1 VNLSHTKFVRKG
13 AKPLCMYRRLI
24 AEIRFMTTLLR
35 QPAAVFVAL
44 FLAAC
49 SRPTPSVTHA
59 ADPTPSVP
67 RGKREVRLTGTLEA
81 LHSSKI
87 LVPQIWSQGGPMT
100 LTKLIPN
107 GSRVKEGD
115 LVAVFDSTQQI
126 DQARDAQAK
135 FKRATVLARLNR
147 DDDAIAAFT
156 ELTQTYPELPEP
168 YNNLAALYAKQGRY
182 TEARAALETAVK
194 ASPGYGLAYENLGD
208 LYLRL
213 ADQAYRR
220 AQSLGAGN
228 GTTSQRIADIEKI
241 VSPRKTA
248 VKKTSQPAAEPDY
261 TNRAMQN
268 ITNSQGFQFGGP
280 NGSLATPPYV
290 APSQ

>member
-1 VNLSHTKFVRKG
+1 MKHSSGRARG
-13 AKPLCMYRRLI
+13 ATPLF
-24 AEIRFMTTLLR
+24 ATTPR
-35 QPAAVFVAL
+35 STCGAS
-44 FLAAC
+44 
-49 SRPTPSVTHA
+49 SRPGLLATLSAAAGTACCALALMAAPGAPAFAQKTPTISHGPAVRDATPDADASIEQKNWTA
-59 ADPTPSVP
+59 ALAQLDARIAANP
-67 RGKREVRLTGTLEA
+67 
-81 LHSSKI
+81 
-87 LVPQIWSQGGPMT
+87 
-100 LTKLIPN
+100 
-107 GSRVKEGD
+107 
-115 LVAVFDSTQQI
+115 
-126 DQARDAQAK
+126 RDAQAR

-208 LYLRL
+208 LYLRM

-241 VSPRKTA
+241 VSPRKAA
-248 VKKTSQPAAEPDY
+248 VKKTSQAAPDANDY
-261 TNRAMQN
+261 TNRATSN
-268 ITNSQGFQFGGP
+268 ITNTPGFQFGGP
-280 NGSLATPPYV
+280 NGSLAIPPYV

>member
-1 VNLSHTKFVRKG
+1 MKHSSGRARG
-13 AKPLCMYRRLI
+13 A
-24 AEIRFMTTLLR
+24 TTLFATALR
-35 QPAAVFVAL
+35 STLRPISGASSRPGL
-44 FLAAC
+44 LAALSTAAGATC
-49 SRPTPSVTHA
+49 CGLALMVLPATPAFAQKTPTIAHGPAVRDATPDADASIQEKNWTA
-59 ADPTPSVP
+59 A
-67 RGKREVRLTGTLEA
+67 LTQLDA
-81 LHSSKI
+81 RI
-87 LVPQIWSQGGPMT
+87 AANP
-100 LTKLIPN
+100 
-107 GSRVKEGD
+107 
-115 LVAVFDSTQQI
+115 
-126 DQARDAQAK
+126 RDAQAK

-147 DDDAIAAFT
+147 DDEAIAAFT
-156 ELTQTYPELPEP
+156 ELTETFPELPEP

-208 LYLRL
+208 LYLRM

-228 GTTSQRIADIEKI
+228 GTTTQRIADIEKI
-241 VSPRKTA
+241 VTPRKTP
-248 VKKTSQPAAEPDY
+248 VKKTSQPADTDY

-268 ITNSQGFQFGGP
+268 ITETPSFTFGGP